1 MCVDEVE
8 GLGNMSVPAGAKG
21 NGDDLR
27 ILILTPSGRDARLAE
42 QALARSGL
50 SRQVCADLDQL
61 RREITTGA
69 GAVLIAGESLPRDE
83 TADPKVWIGPE
94 PPWSSLPLV
103 VLTGRATAPHF
114 AALRRLEHR
123 PKVTFLER
131 PVPKRTLISTLQ
143 GAIEARR
150 RQYQVRDLLAERA
163 RLHWQVEEQL
173 NQLQTLYDSAPIGL
187 ALFDRE
193 LRFRRINAVLA
204 EINGQTVAEHLGK
217 LAWEI
222 IPDLRASAEPLMQK
236 VIDTGEPL
244 VGIELTGET
253 PAQPG
258 VRRYWLEKLYPVKEP
273 DGTVTGVG
281 AIVEDVTERKRLE
294 RAQAILSL
302 ELQHRVKNIL
312 AKVQATATLTL
323 KSSNSLEEFAE
334 SFSGRL
340 AALVRAHDALFDNQW
355 QPTMISAL
363 LRDALTPYLGDRQVP
378 LCVADIRL
386 LPERAFAF
394 NLIIHEL
401 ATNAAKYGALSVP
414 EGRIQIDCKQS
425 DKQTGMAIFR
435 WTERGGPPAKPPRR
449 HGFGS
454 RLIEGFAKNELK
466 GDVRFVYAPEGLE
479 CVIQFTT
486 KDLPTH
492 PPETAA

>member
-1 MCVDEVE
+1 
-8 GLGNMSVPAGAKG
+8 MSVPAGAKG
-21 NGDDLR
+21 DGDDLR
-27 ILILTPSGRDARLAE
+27 ILILAPSGRDARLAE
-42 QALARSGL
+42 ETLARSGL
-50 SRQVCADLDQL
+50 LRQICADFDQL
-61 RREITTGA
+61 RREITCGA
-69 GAVLIAGESLPRDE
+69 GAVLIAGEALPRNE
-83 TADPKVWIGPE
+83 TANPEVWIGPE

-103 VLTGRATAPHF
+103 VLTGRATSTGF

-150 RQYQVRDLLAERA
+150 RQYLVRDLLAERA
-163 RLHWQVEEQL
+163 RLHRQVEEQL

-193 LRFRRINAVLA
+193 LRFRRVNAILA
-204 EINGQTVAEHLGK
+204 EINGRTVAEHLGK

-236 VIDTGEPL
+236 VIDIGEPL

-258 VRRYWLEKLYPVKEP
+258 VRRDWLEKFYPVKEP

-294 RAQAILSL
+294 RTQTILSAEL
-302 ELQHRVKNIL
+302 EHRVKNIL
-312 AKVQATATLTL
+312 ARVQAAATLTL
-323 KSSNSLEEFAE
+323 KSSNSLEEFAK

-340 AALVRAHDALFDNQW
+340 NAIVQAHDTLFRNQW
-355 QPTMISAL
+355 QPTMISTL
-363 LRDALTPYLGDRQVP
+363 LRDALAPYLGERQAP
-378 LCVADIRL
+378 LCIADIRL
-386 LPERAFAF
+386 PQESAFAF

-401 ATNAAKYGALSVP
+401 ATNAAKFGALSVP
-414 EGRIQIDCKQS
+414 EGRVQIDCQKS
-425 DKQTGMAIFR
+425 DEQTGMAIFR
-435 WTERGGPPAKPPRR
+435 WIERGGPPAKPPRR
-449 HGFGS
+449 RGFGS
-454 RLIEGFAKNELK
+454 RLIEGFTKNELK
-466 GDVRFVYAPEGLE
+466 GDVRFVYAPEGFE
-479 CVIQFTT
+479 CVIRFATE
-486 KDLPTH
+486 DLPTH
-492 PPETAA
+492 PPKTAARVGSP